1 MVLLKEADQHE
12 VGNHTMKTV
21 QLNMEES
28 WPEGKITHFHNLNT
42 DVTPYT
48 LNFSLQRLPIVE
60 QPVQSGRLVKSISP
74 GSFSGEDVEDVKD
87 VWFFG
92 LLSIF
97 QSSTIKN
104 DDRRRMCT
112 SGQIIGSLLV
122 LSVLEIGLG
131 VSSVAVG
138 AVSFSLALREHK
150 PQLGDSSPF
159 LLCGICGI
167 LCAKKKS
174 GLVMILFSACCIC
187 GLIGGI
193 LNFQFLRAV
202 TKKTSS
208 LYPLHLASMSLACI
222 GIGGCTLSSWL
233 TCRLASYEQR
243 RMFSERE
250 HSLHHSHEM
259 AEKRLRAIEITDLPS
274 CPVVPPT
281 PELPTRK

>member
-1 MVLLKEADQHE
+1 
-12 VGNHTMKTV
+12 
-21 QLNMEES
+21 
-28 WPEGKITHFHNLNT
+28 
-42 DVTPYT
+42 
-48 LNFSLQRLPIVE
+48 
-60 QPVQSGRLVKSISP
+60 
-74 GSFSGEDVEDVKD
+74 
-87 VWFFG
+87 
-92 LLSIF
+92 
-97 QSSTIKN
+97 
-104 DDRRRMCT
+104 MCT

-138 AVSFSLALREHK
+138 AVSFSLALRQHK
-150 PQLGDSSPF
+150 PQLGDSSPVWSGVCF
-159 LLCGICGI
+159 LLCGICGL

>member
-1 MVLLKEADQHE
+1 
-12 VGNHTMKTV
+12 
-21 QLNMEES
+21 
-28 WPEGKITHFHNLNT
+28 
-42 DVTPYT
+42 
-48 LNFSLQRLPIVE
+48 
-60 QPVQSGRLVKSISP
+60 
-74 GSFSGEDVEDVKD
+74 
-87 VWFFG
+87 
-92 LLSIF
+92 
-97 QSSTIKN
+97 
-104 DDRRRMCT
+104 MCT

-138 AVSFSLALREHK
+138 AVSFSLALRQHK

-281 PELPTRK
+281 PELPTRCNISINPRPSPKLSKFSNGLTFLFCKPINQIDVFL

>member
-1 MVLLKEADQHE
+1 
-12 VGNHTMKTV
+12 
-21 QLNMEES
+21 
-28 WPEGKITHFHNLNT
+28 
-42 DVTPYT
+42 
-48 LNFSLQRLPIVE
+48 
-60 QPVQSGRLVKSISP
+60 
-74 GSFSGEDVEDVKD
+74 
-87 VWFFG
+87 
-92 LLSIF
+92 
-97 QSSTIKN
+97 
-104 DDRRRMCT
+104 MCT
-112 SGQIIGSLLV
+112 SSQIIGSLLV

-131 VSSVAVG
+131 LSSVAVG
-138 AVSFSLALREHK
+138 AVSFSLVLAERTLGA

-159 LLCGICGI
+159 LLCGVCGI

-193 LNFQFLRAV
+193 LNFQFLRAL
-202 TKKTSS
+202 TKKSS
-208 LYPLHLASMSLACI
+208 TLYPLHLTSMSLACI

-259 AEKRLRAIEITDLPS
+259 AEKRLRGIEITDLPS

-281 PELPTRK
+281 PELPSRQVSTSPNPHLNRHYLAPFLEIPAERKEMTDNMCNGGPHLIYNGRAF

>member
-1 MVLLKEADQHE
+1 
-12 VGNHTMKTV
+12 
-21 QLNMEES
+21 
-28 WPEGKITHFHNLNT
+28 
-42 DVTPYT
+42 
-48 LNFSLQRLPIVE
+48 
-60 QPVQSGRLVKSISP
+60 
-74 GSFSGEDVEDVKD
+74 
-87 VWFFG
+87 
-92 LLSIF
+92 
-97 QSSTIKN
+97 
-104 DDRRRMCT
+104 MCT

-131 VSSVAVG
+131 ASSVAVG

-150 PQLGDSSPF
+150 PQLGDSSPVW
-159 LLCGICGI
+159 
-167 LCAKKKS
+167 S
-174 GLVMILFSACCIC
+174 GVCMILFSACCIC

-259 AEKRLRAIEITDLPS
+259 AEK
-274 CPVVPPT
+274 
-281 PELPTRK
+281 

>member
-1 MVLLKEADQHE
+1 
-12 VGNHTMKTV
+12 
-21 QLNMEES
+21 
-28 WPEGKITHFHNLNT
+28 
-42 DVTPYT
+42 
-48 LNFSLQRLPIVE
+48 
-60 QPVQSGRLVKSISP
+60 
-74 GSFSGEDVEDVKD
+74 
-87 VWFFG
+87 
-92 LLSIF
+92 
-97 QSSTIKN
+97 
-104 DDRRRMCT
+104 MCT
-112 SGQIIGSLLV
+112 SSQIIGSLLV

-138 AVSFSLALREHK
+138 AVSFSLVLTEHK

-193 LNFQFLRAV
+193 LNFQFLRAL
-202 TKKTSS
+202 TKKSS
-208 LYPLHLASMSLACI
+208 ALYSLHLASMSLACI

-259 AEKRLRAIEITDLPS
+259 AEKVSCVSCLICSASPKMLLYVLTFTIGKRCIQFSVLYEKELLGNEMLPFRLSFLM
-274 CPVVPPT
+274 
-281 PELPTRK
+281 LH

>member
-1 MVLLKEADQHE
+1 
-12 VGNHTMKTV
+12 
-21 QLNMEES
+21 MES
-28 WPEGKITHFHNLNT
+28 
-42 DVTPYT
+42 YT
-48 LNFSLQRLPIVE
+48 TR
-60 QPVQSGRLVKSISP
+60 
-74 GSFSGEDVEDVKD
+74 
-87 VWFFG
+87 
-92 LLSIF
+92 
-97 QSSTIKN
+97 
-104 DDRRRMCT
+104 
-112 SGQIIGSLLV
+112 
-122 LSVLEIGLG
+122 
-131 VSSVAVG
+131 
-138 AVSFSLALREHK
+138 
-150 PQLGDSSPF
+150 
-159 LLCGICGI
+159 
-167 LCAKKKS
+167 
-174 GLVMILFSACCIC
+174 MILFSACCIC

-202 TKKTSS
+202 TRKTSS

>member
-1 MVLLKEADQHE
+1 MILLNRRQPDSQMPCSLHSTLISRGYQSLTSQLDQ
-12 VGNHTMKTV
+12 
-21 QLNMEES
+21 
-28 WPEGKITHFHNLNT
+28 
-42 DVTPYT
+42 
-48 LNFSLQRLPIVE
+48 
-60 QPVQSGRLVKSISP
+60 
-74 GSFSGEDVEDVKD
+74 
-87 VWFFG
+87 
-92 LLSIF
+92 
-97 QSSTIKN
+97 
-104 DDRRRMCT
+104 
-112 SGQIIGSLLV
+112 
-122 LSVLEIGLG
+122 
-131 VSSVAVG
+131 
-138 AVSFSLALREHK
+138 
-150 PQLGDSSPF
+150 F

-193 LNFQFLRAV
+193 LNVQFLRAV

>member
-1 MVLLKEADQHE
+1 MGESLSHAHCFSIYFSYAYYFR
-12 VGNHTMKTV
+12 
-21 QLNMEES
+21 EE
-28 WPEGKITHFHNLNT
+28 L
-42 DVTPYT
+42 
-48 LNFSLQRLPIVE
+48 
-60 QPVQSGRLVKSISP
+60 
-74 GSFSGEDVEDVKD
+74 ED
-87 VWFFG
+87 FG
-92 LLSIF
+92 MYF
-97 QSSTIKN
+97 
-104 DDRRRMCT
+104 
-112 SGQIIGSLLV
+112 
-122 LSVLEIGLG
+122 
-131 VSSVAVG
+131 
-138 AVSFSLALREHK
+138 
-150 PQLGDSSPF
+150 F

-259 AEKRLRAIEITDLPS
+259 AEKSFAPKFCSLCLFKTVAPEIAFHKILSTL
-274 CPVVPPT
+274 
-281 PELPTRK
+281 

>member
-1 MVLLKEADQHE
+1 SAWKRDGSGDRRTEPLFYYDSNKGRGGREEAERRERALPLAPRRKQNLRAGE
-12 VGNHTMKTV
+12 KKQRSSKCWKTRNRQENKPVTKRGGV
-21 QLNMEES
+21 QVS
-28 WPEGKITHFHNLNT
+28 CG
-42 DVTPYT
+42 D
-48 LNFSLQRLPIVE
+48 
-60 QPVQSGRLVKSISP
+60 
-74 GSFSGEDVEDVKD
+74 
-87 VWFFG
+87 FG
-92 LLSIF
+92 C
-97 QSSTIKN
+97 SST
-104 DDRRRMCT
+104 
-112 SGQIIGSLLV
+112 L
-122 LSVLEIGLG
+122 
-131 VSSVAVG
+131 
-138 AVSFSLALREHK
+138 
-150 PQLGDSSPF
+150 DSTRF

-208 LYPLHLASMSLACI
+208 LYPLRLASMSLACI

-259 AEKRLRAIEITDLPS
+259 AEKRLRGIEITDLPS

>member
-1 MVLLKEADQHE
+1 
-12 VGNHTMKTV
+12 
-21 QLNMEES
+21 
-28 WPEGKITHFHNLNT
+28 
-42 DVTPYT
+42 
-48 LNFSLQRLPIVE
+48 
-60 QPVQSGRLVKSISP
+60 
-74 GSFSGEDVEDVKD
+74 
-87 VWFFG
+87 
-92 LLSIF
+92 
-97 QSSTIKN
+97 
-104 DDRRRMCT
+104 MCT
-112 SGQIIGSLLV
+112 SSQIIGSLLV

-138 AVSFSLALREHK
+138 AVSFSLALREHT

-208 LYPLHLASMSLACI
+208 VYPLHLASMSLACI